1 MSDERKKP
9 DDKLPVDYSE
19 LIKRFGTKTMAK
31 VEEAIEKL
39 KRKEKEEK

>member
-1 MSDERKKP
+1 VSDERP
-9 DDKLPVDYSE
+9 DDELPVNYSE